1 MRVSFVQS
9 NARARDACENDE
21 QARVQLSRSLSYPN
35 SLTTHWACGLAVMTT
50 PLQSFKFG
58 VGHQF
63 EMSSL
68 RDSQAENL
76 VRPILFN
83 MRQ

>member
-1 MRVSFVQS
+1 MVRQQCRALKYAVGKLKISNYKIFNKSIQNLFISFTS
-9 NARARDACENDE
+9 T
-21 QARVQLSRSLSYPN
+21 N
-35 SLTTHWACGLAVMTT
+35 SLWACGLAVMTT
-50 PLQSFKFG
+50 PLHG

-76 VRPILFN
+76 VGPIA
-83 MRQ
+83 RVI